1 MQKWEVSS
9 DGHVFEII
17 DYPHCACCAIHAAG
31 YVCNWMCLEYIRYL
45 WLGVGVL
52 GQRKETNG
60 GYQKYRDAAM
70 IEIGMLE
77 QLAKCTYY
85 HNLFHFNGNH
95 KNSSGGMWTFHFIM
109 IICTFFG
116 WVRRIYASKYDVM
129 IPWLGNAEKN
139 RRA

>member
-1 MQKWEVSS
+1 
-9 DGHVFEII
+9 
-17 DYPHCACCAIHAAG
+17 
-31 YVCNWMCLEYIRYL
+31 MCLEYIRYL

-70 IEIGMLE
+70 IEIGMLK

-85 HNLFHFNGNH
+85 HKLFHFNGNH
-95 KNSSGGMWTFHFIM
+95 NNSSGGMWTFHFIM

-116 WVRRIYASKYDVM
+116 
-129 IPWLGNAEKN
+129 
-139 RRA
+139 